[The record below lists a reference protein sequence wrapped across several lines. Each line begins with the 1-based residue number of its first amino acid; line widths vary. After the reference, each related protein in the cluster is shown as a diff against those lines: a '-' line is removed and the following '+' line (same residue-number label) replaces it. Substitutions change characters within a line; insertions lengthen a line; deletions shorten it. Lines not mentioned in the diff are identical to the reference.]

1 MLVEHTSGNM
11 LPLAQVDYDD
21 LIAFPNPA
29 GGWTYSLHGNGWP
42 GPRYGYRID
51 TASNTVT
58 FIFAHKVIIQAV
70 YPSPA
75 TTRYQGRFRGRIYRL
90 YNSICPVIQ
99 DYDEKTDWVD
109 SVTSLDNASNEFIG
123 FFISNGISEN
133 SLYNLTSTGSIE
145 GRSYGSGHWVNHQ
158 AYATFNGNL
167 YPTRLQPGTAY
178 ETRRDDQTDNLKV
191 LKAMLMLYNATIFT
205 DPLGRIVLKNKN
217 VYSTNTIDI
226 EDKDIVSFI
235 IKRGNQEKPQIE
247 EIDILAGDT
256 TQLQGII
263 KNRLIDFYD
272 SKWSIEAVIDQLSKY
287 DLSLQSRIRIQ
298 DKVYAITELE
308 RDFNKVEYKVKAWL
322 L

>member
-1 MLVEHTSGNM
+1 MLT
-11 LPLAQVDYDD
+11 LAQVDYDD

-42 GPRYGYRID
+42 GPRYGYRVD

-58 FIFAHKVIIQAV
+58 FIFAHIVIIQAV

-75 TTRYQGRFRGRIYRL
+75 TTRYQARFRGRMYRF

-99 DYDEKTDWVD
+99 EYDEKTDWVD
-109 SVTSLDNASNEFIG
+109 SVTSLENASNEFIG
-123 FFISNGISEN
+123 FYISNGISESN
-133 SLYNLTSTGSIE
+133 LYSLTSTGVIE
-145 GRSYGSGHWVNHQ
+145 GRSYGSGHIVNYQ

-178 ETRRDDQTDNLKV
+178 ETRKDDQTDNLKV

-205 DPLGRIVLKNKN
+205 DTDGRIVLKNK
-217 VYSTNTIDI
+217 VAYSTNTIDI
-226 EDKDIVSFI
+226 DDKDVVSFI

-247 EIDILAGDT
+247 EIDIFAGDT

-287 DLSLQSRIRIQ
+287 DLSLHSKIRIYNQ
-298 DKVYAITELE
+298 VYAITELE
-308 RDFNKVEYKVKAWL
+308 RNYVDDEYKLKAWL